1 MDGRPLPLIFM
12 LTAPNAL
19 AFTVQAFVNIAEIWI
34 IGKMGTGA
42 LAAIALSFPFSIL
55 IQTMSL
61 GALGGG
67 ISSSVA
73 RALGNG
79 DKNRADKILWHAVY
93 LGSAIALVFLILFLL
108 FGKIT
113 LALLGG
119 EGAVL
124 EDAANYCL
132 ILFVGGVFLWLSSTI
147 SAIFRGAG
155 DMAYPSRLM
164 IIASFVQVPLT
175 AIFIFGA
182 FGFPAFGVPGAALS
196 SVIISM
202 VTAGAMVN
210 RIGHGHCAVKFR
222 KSSMAPDMDVLREI
236 LKVSLPAALNPVLNV
251 AIILFLTALVG
262 RFGASALAGYGIG
275 TRIEFVV
282 LPIMFAFGTAAT
294 TMVGT
299 NIGAG
304 KHKRAELIGWQ
315 AAASAAVFCGTIGT
329 VLAIFP
335 KFWVPFFSADPVA
348 IKVTTNYIQIVGPA
362 FALYAV
368 GLVLYFASQGAA
380 AMKWPIRAQIIRCFI
395 AGGGAWLAVDAFHLG
410 VFSIFAVSTFSFAV
424 YAGIVSAAIYFGAW
438 NPLKSKRN

>member
-1 MDGRPLPLIFM
+1 M
-12 LTAPNAL
+12 LTAPNAI

-67 ISSSVA
+67 ISSAVA

-79 DKNRADKILWHAVY
+79 DKMRADKILWHAVY
-93 LGSAIALVFLILFLL
+93 LGVAISLVFLIVFLL
-108 FGKIT
+108 FGRPT

-124 EDAANYCL
+124 EAATNYCL
-132 ILFVGGVFLWLSSTI
+132 ILFIGGVFLWLASTI

-164 IIASFVQVPLT
+164 VIASFVQVPLT

-182 FGFPAFGVPGAALS
+182 FGFPALGVPGAALS

-210 RIGHGHCAVKFR
+210 RISFGHCAVRFR
-222 KSSMAPDMDVLREI
+222 RSAMAPDGDVLREI

-251 AIILFLTALVG
+251 VIILVLTALVG

-294 TMVGT
+294 TLVGT

-304 KHKRAELIGWQ
+304 QQKRAELIGWQ
-315 AAASAAVFCGTIGT
+315 AAASAAVFCGAIGS

-335 KFWVPFFSADPVA
+335 KFWVPFFSADPMA

-362 FALYAV
+362 FAFYAV

-380 AMKWPIRAQIIRCFI
+380 AMKWPIRAQIMRCLM
-395 AGGGAWLAVDAFHLG
+395 AVGGAWLAVDVFNLG
-410 VFSIFAVSTFSFAV
+410 VFSIFAVSTLSLAV
-424 YAGIVSAAIYFGAW
+424 YAAIVSAAIYFGAW
-438 NPLKSKRN
+438 EPQKSKRNQGLSP

>member
-1 MDGRPLPLIFM
+1 M
-12 LTAPNAL
+12 LTAPNAI
-19 AFTVQAFVNIAEIWI
+19 AFTVQAFVNIAEIWV

-42 LAAIALSFPFSIL
+42 LAAIALSFPFAIL

-67 ISSSVA
+67 ISSAVA

-79 DKNRADKILWHAVY
+79 DTLRADKILWHAVY
-93 LGSAIALVFLILFLL
+93 LGAAIASVFLILFLL
-108 FGKIT
+108 FGKFT

-124 EDAANYCL
+124 DAATKYCL

-182 FGFPAFGVPGAALS
+182 FGVPALGVPGAALS
-196 SVIISM
+196 SVIIAM
-202 VTAGAMVN
+202 ATAGLMIN
-210 RIGHGHCAVKFR
+210 RIGFGHCAVRFR
-222 KSSMAPDMDVLREI
+222 KSTMPLDTDVLREI

-251 AIILFLTALVG
+251 AIILVLTALVG
-262 RFGASALAGYGIG
+262 RFGASALAGFGIG

-294 TMVGT
+294 TLVGT

-304 KHKRAELIGWQ
+304 NQKRAELIGLQ
-315 AAASAAVFCGTIGT
+315 AAACAAIFCGTVGS
-329 VLAIFP
+329 VLAISA
-335 KFWVPFFSADPVA
+335 KFWVPFFSADPLA

-380 AMKWPIRAQIIRCFI
+380 AMKWPIRAQIIRCLI
-395 AGGGAWLAVDAFHLG
+395 AVGGAWVAVDVLNLG
-410 VFSIFAVSTFSFAV
+410 VFSVFVVATFSLAV
-424 YAGIVSAAIYFGAW
+424 YASIVSAAIYFGAW
-438 NPLKSKRN
+438 DPYKSSKNWMLSL